1 VNDVKSE
8 VDLGLSEVEY
18 IFGRGY
24 WALGPNHKK
33 VSVALEFFVEARLK
47 SESFESLIGFLGFLV
62 QKLG

>member
-24 WALGPNHKK
+24 WALGPNHK
-33 VSVALEFFVEARLK
+33 RLVLPL
-47 SESFESLIGFLGFLV
+47 SF
-62 QKLG
+62 